1 MKECIIV
8 YRKTKQQLL
17 LFPPR
22 GNSVSYNIKYSILG
36 WLAIFFILAAA
47 GWILEF
53 RKYHDG
59 GGKFKNT

>member
-1 MKECIIV
+1 M
-8 YRKTKQQLL
+8 
-17 LFPPR
+17 
-22 GNSVSYNIKYSILG
+22 SYNIKYSILG

-59 GGKFKNT
+59 GGKFKNKKPRLP